1 MSENSLSPNTVWRKC
16 TEGGEGTMTA
26 FVERLTENSHTPRL
40 SSAEGCRS
48 IVFQGHKQTPEGM
61 SLSVCASPAHSVDEK
76 VCVRERENKTHQ
88 V

>member
-40 SSAEGCRS
+40 SSAEGFVAPSFFKDTSGPQRACPFLFVLHLR
-48 IVFQGHKQTPEGM
+48 I
-61 SLSVCASPAHSVDEK
+61 
-76 VCVRERENKTHQ
+76 R
-88 V
+88 